1 MDGIDKQI
9 KDVAVGD
16 LVWSFNFSTNQKE
29 LNKVLEIISPV
40 LDDIVEI
47 KFKNGVSILSTF
59 DHPYYNVDGNLI
71 SYSPEKTMKWYKGE
85 ILKMDTGSV
94 CIDIDGNS
102 IEIES
107 ITEIVSPIQTYNL
120 FVENNHNF
128 YANSILVYD
137 EQK

>member
-1 MDGIDKQI
+1 
-9 KDVAVGD
+9 
-16 LVWSFNFSTNQKE
+16 
-29 LNKVLEIISPV
+29 
-40 LDDIVEI
+40 
-47 KFKNGVSILSTF
+47 
-59 DHPYYNVDGNLI
+59 
-71 SYSPEKTMKWYKGE
+71 MKWYKGE

-94 CIDIDGNS
+94 CIDIDSNS

-107 ITEIVSPIQTYNL
+107 ITEIISPIQTYNL

>member
-1 MDGIDKQI
+1 
-9 KDVAVGD
+9 
-16 LVWSFNFSTNQKE
+16 
-29 LNKVLEIISPV
+29 
-40 LDDIVEI
+40 
-47 KFKNGVSILSTF
+47 
-59 DHPYYNVDGNLI
+59 
-71 SYSPEKTMKWYKGE
+71 MKWYKGE

-107 ITEIVSPIQTYNL
+107 ITEIISPIQTYNL
-120 FVENNHNF
+120 FIENNHNF